1 MIITGEL
8 KKDNILIEKTKD
20 IGRLY
25 NKSGFGQPRSGN
37 KLQLNLIEG
46 IFLLD
51 EKKIRIYQ
59 NKKLIDFQKL
69 VEMASKKFFDFEIRY
84 LAFKDLRK
92 RGYAIKDYEGKKK
105 ITFHIKQKVNKQI
118 FVSVFSERD
127 FLDIKETTDLEKYVS
142 KKEGRLWFA
151 IIDEEGDITYYEVS
165 KTELKG
171 KTKTHAFQKTRGVFL
186 KDRVVIFDEKASKT
200 FFEKEFYGKFF
211 GNGLQLSFVEALY
224 LSENNLI
231 DFYDVNEKEIKKDKI
246 ENVAYKLQPDI
257 KLRLAVFRDLKKKGL
272 IVKTGFKFGTHFRV
286 YTKNPDET
294 HAEYLVHIVKKDFKS
309 IWSEISR
316 AVRLAHSV
324 NKEFIFAS
332 VNKKIEYIRFGRLRP

>member
-1 MIITGEL
+1 MITGKLEEG
-8 KKDNILIEKTKD
+8 NILIEKTKD

-25 NKSGFGQPRSGN
+25 NKSGFGQPLSGN
-37 KLQLNLIEG
+37 KLQLSLIEG
-46 IFLLD
+46 VFLLD

-59 NKKLIDFQKL
+59 NKKIINFQKL
-69 VEMASKKFFDFEIRY
+69 VELAAKKIPEFEIKY

-92 RGYAIKDYEGKKK
+92 RGYAVKEYDGKEK
-105 ITFHIKQKVNKQI
+105 ITFHIKQKVNNQI

-127 FLDIKETTDLEKYVS
+127 FLNIKETTDLEKYVS
-142 KKEGRLWFA
+142 KKDGKLWFA
-151 IIDEEGDITYYEVS
+151 IIDEEGDITYYDVS
-165 KTELKG
+165 KIDIKG
-171 KTKTHAFQKTRGVFL
+171 KTKEHTFKKARGVFL

-231 DFYDVNEKEIKKDKI
+231 DFYDVDEKEIKKDKI
-246 ENVAYKLQPDI
+246 EQVAHKLQPDI
-257 KLRLAVFRDLKKKGL
+257 KLRLTVFRDLKKKGL
-272 IVKTGFKFGTHFRV
+272 IVKTGFKFGAHFRA

-324 NKEFIFAS
+324 NKEFVFAS
-332 VNKKIEYIRFGRLRP
+332 VNKKIEYVRFGRLRP